1 MCTSTCNIKE
11 VLVTVV
17 LGCIQYREGKG
28 REGERGKA
36 LSAHVEHVSST
47 CICMT

>member
-17 LGCIQYREGKG
+17 LGCIQHTGKG

-36 LSAHVEHVSST
+36 LSAHMEHVSST